1 VADDIADFEFIGA
14 VLEAGRHG
22 DKRLLVKL
30 LRSDHPL
37 NAEDKRYLADFL
49 DGKIRPRRGRPRG
62 GFGSASDDLDRAVYL
77 VKFIKR
83 KMRQH
88 GRTYRIHDKAMN
100 LALELLEKEGFG
112 VPEKLKLMTGLRR
125 PRKK

>member
-1 VADDIADFEFIGA
+1 MAVDLADFEFIGA

-22 DKRLLVKL
+22 DKRHLVNL

-37 NAEDKRYLADFL
+37 TADDKRYLADFL
-49 DGKIRPRRGRPRG
+49 DGKIRPRRGRPRAR
-62 GFGSASDDLDRAVYL
+62 FDSPADDLDRAVHW

-83 KMRQH
+83 KMRRH
-88 GRTYRIHDKAMN
+88 GRVYRIHDEAMD
-100 LALELLEKEGFG
+100 LALGLLKKRGFG

-125 PRKK
+125 SRKK